1 MNRTRSEG
9 TALAPARG
17 ALDWI
22 AIAFGSFAFTGFSP
36 VAPAT
41 VASAAT
47 AVVLYWLYPLSGWAA
62 YAGLCLFLLGAG
74 AWASTRLER
83 MFGHDP
89 SAATID
95 EVLGMAITMAGVP
108 IGPATLVLGF
118 LLFRVFDIVK
128 VAPGRA
134 LE

>member
-1 MNRTRSEG
+1 MRTPNRQ
-9 TALAPARG
+9 AHG
-17 ALDWI
+17 AADWI

-41 VASAAT
+41 VASAVA
-47 AVVLYWLYPLSGWAA
+47 AVVLFFVYPMPNGLA

-95 EVLGMAITMAGVP
+95 EVLGMAITMAGAP
-108 IGPATLVLGF
+108 ITLATLGIGF

-128 VAPGRA
+128 IWP
-134 LE
+134 